1 MDKIKWLFFDMG
13 STLVDESKCY
23 AYRCNEIINNNDIK
37 AEEFYAKVL
46 DFARENSFP
55 IKAAAEY
62 YGFEI
67 PKWPTESEF
76 LYPDVKEILS
86 LLSKKYKLGIIANQV
101 AGTQERIN
109 NWGIGKYFDIV
120 VSSTEAGFAK
130 PDLKIFQIAFAQA
143 HCNPNHAVMIGDR
156 LDNDITTAKKL
167 GMKTVWVRQGF
178 AKYQSVHNKSD
189 KPDYIIEN
197 ISEILNLF

>member
-46 DFARENSFP
+46 DLAKENSFP

-109 NWGIGKYFDIV
+109 NWGIGKYFDVV

-156 LDNDITTAKKL
+156 LDNDITPAKKL

>member
-143 HCNPNHAVMIGDR
+143 QCNPNQAVMIGDR
-156 LDNDITTAKKL
+156 LDNDITPAKKL

-197 ISEILNLF
+197 IGEILNLF